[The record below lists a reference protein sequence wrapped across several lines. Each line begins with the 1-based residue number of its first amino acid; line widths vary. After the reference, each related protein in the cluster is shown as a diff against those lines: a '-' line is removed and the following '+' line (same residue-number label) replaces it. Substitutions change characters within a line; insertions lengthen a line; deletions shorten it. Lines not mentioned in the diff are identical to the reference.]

1 MMEETFLLD
10 YIKEQVCF
18 VSTDLAADFAR
29 TKAGQLKLD
38 YVLPD
43 GVNDLKGYV
52 RAPLPPGERR
62 DPNSHEQ
69 VFPFFSLLCFA
80 YPLLSLPL
88 LLQVFPSA

>member
-10 YIKEQVCF
+10 HIKEQVCF

-29 TKAGQLKLD
+29 IKAGQLKLD

-43 GVNDLKGYV
+43 GVKDLKGYV
-52 RAPLPPGERR
+52 RAPLAPGERR

-69 VFPFFSLLCFA
+69 VFSSSSPTPFAFSPPPTFTI
-80 YPLLSLPL
+80 
-88 LLQVFPSA
+88 FPPAAPA